1 MHHTT
6 QTNPISVRIGVLTAA
21 AAVSILAIGFAPIPQ
36 VFYWLAAGA
45 AASIM
50 TILTGPKGSNSA
62 LTLPIAG
69 LLVVPA
75 LCTVAVRDTSLIWA
89 VAPILAFVVGAVTW
103 MLATNRYATIEATEE
118 TAEDTQPPAQ
128 TTFTSGAV
136 TVSRQLDAKRDAKA
150 AAANDDTSAT
160 AA

>member
-36 VFYWLAAGA
+36 MFYWLAVGA
-45 AASIM
+45 LASLV

-75 LCTVAVRDTSLIWA
+75 LCTLAVRGTSLIWA
-89 VAPILAFVVGAVTW
+89 VAPVLAFVVGAVTW
-103 MLATNRYATIEATEE
+103 MLATNRYATIQATDQ
-118 TAEDTQPPAQ
+118 TADTTQ
-128 TTFTSGAV
+128 TSARTSFTSGSV
-136 TVSRQLDAKRDAKA
+136 TVSRQLDTKRDEKA

>member
-6 QTNPISVRIGVLTAA
+6 QTNQLSVRIGVLTAA

-36 VFYWLAAGA
+36 MFYWLAAGA
-45 AASIM
+45 LASLL

-62 LTLPIAG
+62 LTLPITG

-75 LCTVAVRDTSLIWA
+75 LCTLAVRETSLIWA
-89 VAPILAFVVGAVTW
+89 VAPVLAFVVGAVTW
-103 MLATNRYATIEATEE
+103 MLATNRYATIQATDQ
-118 TAEDTQPPAQ
+118 TADTTQ
-128 TTFTSGAV
+128 TSARTSFTSGSV
-136 TVSRQLDAKRDAKA
+136 TVSRQLDIKRDEKA